1 MESFRERAVFLGME
15 WSLIIGWLVTIL
27 LIWRQSALYLLIL
40 LFDLGDAYDIV
51 YTAVIFMLMIMAG
64 LAVTATG
71 FWLKQLPKS
80 LPMMQN
86 GALWLFT
93 SAGIRPLSP
102 LTQRWGMG
110 WAWIGL
116 FALVGYLI
124 IVIPGGVFAP

>member
-1 MESFRERAVFLGME
+1 MESFRQRAAFLGME

-71 FWLKQLPKS
+71 FWLKQRPKT
-80 LPMMQN
+80 LPMIQRGTM
-86 GALWLFT
+86 WLST
-93 SAGIRPLSP
+93 MAGIRPLP
-102 LTQRWGMG
+102 LITQRWGLG

>member
-1 MESFRERAVFLGME
+1 MESFRERAGFLALE
-15 WSLIIGWLVTIL
+15 WSLVLGWLATIL
-27 LIWRQSALYLLIL
+27 LIWRQSVLYLLIF

-51 YTAVIFMLMIMAG
+51 FTAVIFILMILAG

-71 FWLKQLPKS
+71 FWLKRRPHAVPLLQRGG
-80 LPMMQN
+80 MWCA
-86 GALWLFT
+86 ALLGMR
-93 SAGIRPLSP
+93 SLSP
-102 LTQRWGMG
+102 LTQRWGLG

>member
-1 MESFRERAVFLGME
+1 MESLRDRAVFLGME

-27 LIWRQSALYLLIL
+27 LIWRQSALYLLIF

-51 YTAVIFMLMIMAG
+51 FTAVIFILMILAG

-71 FWLKQLPKS
+71 FWLKRRPLAVPLLQR
-80 LPMMQN
+80 
-86 GALWLFT
+86 GALWLLT
-93 SAGIRPLSP
+93 LAGIRPLSP
-102 LTQRWGMG
+102 LIQRYGLG